1 MPWAR
6 MTEVTGLSLMAIQ
19 RGTRATGNAASKRNR
34 QENAARVGRQ
44 GKGREKPWLTTQMRD
59 AWDTGKFDFH
69 KGRIRSATERETIRL
84 SNLRPE
90 VREHRHLAALRR
102 WQDPDTRAKIMA
114 YHQREDVRRERSK
127 AQIERMVQNPEKWGR
142 GRGAWITPLKC
153 TTSRIWTRSSYERV
167 VSSLLDTD
175 PDVRE
180 YAFEPRVELA
190 TGRWILPDFVVTH
203 HDGSITLI
211 EVKAS
216 WVLQQPPEH
225 RHQVRL
231 RVAST
236 YAASMGWD
244 FIVWTEKDFHVDRL
258 AARKSKS
265 GFL

>member
-6 MTEVTGLSLMAIQ
+6 MVELTGLSLAAIQ
-19 RGTRATGNAASKRNR
+19 RSTRATGNAASKRNR
-34 QENAARVGRQ
+34 QESAARVGRQ
-44 GKGREKPWLTTQMRD
+44 GKDREKPWLSDQMRA

-69 KGRIRSATERETIRL
+69 KGRIRSATERETLRL
-84 SNLRPE
+84 ASLRSE
-90 VREHRHLAALRR
+90 VRERRHTAALRR
-102 WQDPDTRAKIMA
+102 WQRPDERAKLLA
-114 YHQREDVRRERSK
+114 YHQREDVRLERSK
-127 AQIERMVQNPEKWGR
+127 AQVERMLRNPEKWGR
-142 GRGAWITPLKC
+142 GRGAWVTPLKC
-153 TTSRIWTRSSYERV
+153 TTPRIWTRSSYERIV
-167 VSSLLDTD
+167 VSLLDAD

-180 YAFEPRVELA
+180 YAFEPRVELP
-190 TGRWILPDFVVTH
+190 TGRWILPDFVVSH

-244 FIVWTEKDFHVDRL
+244 FIIWTEKDFHVDRL
-258 AARKSKS
+258 ATRKSK
-265 GFL
+265 GGLL